1 MASERSFRAKRRCW
15 TAAISSFCRAS
26 ARSARAWRNFAR
38 AGWNAGHFVNLLE
51 GSVRWEK
58 VIPALRKA
66 GYDGYLTAELS
77 AMPKTPEYLYEST
90 VKALDTIL
98 AM

>member
-1 MASERSFRAKRRCW
+1 MIPSISAKDGDSVRVLIDAQVASY
-15 TAAISSFCRAS
+15 
-26 ARSARAWRNFAR
+26 R
-38 AGWNAGHFVNLLE
+38 AGDPGLLAAACREAAE

-58 VIPALRKA
+58 VIPALKKA

>member
-1 MASERSFRAKRRCW
+1 MMKKISLILLAAAVAFGSAFAENFKYGNFGGSIEASK
-15 TAAISSFCRAS
+15 
-26 ARSARAWRNFAR
+26 
-38 AGWNAGHFVNLLE
+38 
-51 GSVRWEK
+51 
-58 VIPALRKA
+58 KA
-66 GYDGYLTAELS
+66 GYDGYLIAELS